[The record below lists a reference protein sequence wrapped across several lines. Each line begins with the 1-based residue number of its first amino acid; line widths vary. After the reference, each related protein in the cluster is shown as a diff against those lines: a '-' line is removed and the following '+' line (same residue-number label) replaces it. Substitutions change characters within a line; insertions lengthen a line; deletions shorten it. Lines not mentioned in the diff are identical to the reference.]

1 MRLPK
6 IICEVTRSSSS
17 TTASGDGIVPSA
29 CINKTVSG
37 GQACIDVP
45 LIGNACLNAPGVPDL
60 GTVSACC
67 DVKKKRL
74 FPGGPKVP
82 YKVECCLQFQGQNI
96 ECRSWGL

>member
-6 IICEVTRSSSS
+6 RICESNPCSSG
-17 TTASGDGIVPSA
+17 AIGMPHGVVPSA
-29 CINKTVSG
+29 CVNQTVAG

-45 LIGNACLNAPGVPDL
+45 LIGSACLNAPGVPDL

-67 DVKKKRL
+67 EIKTKRP
-74 FPGGPKVP
+74 FPGGPKIP

-96 ECRSWGL
+96 ECKSWGL